1 MKRVL
6 VTENMHPCGLEIL
19 ASRDDIEVVHLEGD
33 IRPETL
39 LAHMPGVHAI
49 AARSAELT
57 ADILNHA
64 NELEVISRH
73 GVGCDL
79 IDVEYVSGRGI
90 PVAIASG
97 ANSLSVAEHTMSL
110 MMALARE
117 LPAQDKMAKSGNWH
131 KRNEFRVR
139 DLQGATILIVG
150 FGRIGRLVAPMCKA
164 FGMDV
169 IVADIDLDR
178 DLANQMGVRAVE
190 NFRPELPG
198 ADFLTLH
205 VPLYTETHHLIST
218 DEFNAIKRGSI
229 VINCARGGIVD
240 EDAMIAALDQ
250 EQIDAAGID
259 VLSIEPP
266 DPNHPIFKRDDVL
279 VTPHNG
285 AASVSSAIAMSRMTA
300 ENILDCFDGK
310 LRDDCTFNLEL
321 LNAS

>member
-6 VTENMHPCGLEIL
+6 VTEKMHPCGLEIL
-19 ASRDDIEVVHLEGD
+19 ASRDNIEVINLDGD

-57 ADILNHA
+57 AEILNHA
-64 NELEVISRH
+64 NELEIISRH

-79 IDVEYVSGRGI
+79 IDVAYVSGRGI

-139 DLQGATILIVG
+139 DLEGSTILIVG

-169 IVADIDLDR
+169 VVADIKLDR
-178 DLANQMGVRAVE
+178 DLADQMEVRAVE
-190 NFRPELPG
+190 DFRPELAS

-218 DEFNAIKRGSI
+218 DEFNAIKRGAI
-229 VINCARGGIVD
+229 VINCARGGIID
-240 EDAMIAALDQ
+240 EDAMIAALDSGQ
-250 EQIDAAGID
+250 VDAAGID
-259 VLSIEPP
+259 VLSVEPP
-266 DPNHPIFKRDDVL
+266 DPNHPVFKRDDVL

-285 AASVSSAIAMSRMTA
+285 AASVSSAMAMSRMTA

-310 LRDDCTFNLEL
+310 LREDCTFNLEL

>member
-6 VTENMHPCGLEIL
+6 ITETMHPRGFEIF
-19 ASRDDIEVVHLEGD
+19 ADRDDIEVINLEGD

-39 LAHMPGVHAI
+39 VAHMPGVHAI

-57 ADILNHA
+57 ADILSHA

-79 IDVEYVSGRGI
+79 IDVEYASGRGI

-97 ANSLSVAEHTMSL
+97 ANSLSVAEHTMAL

-117 LPAQDKMAKSGNWH
+117 LPAQDIMAKSGNWH
-131 KRNEFRVR
+131 KRNEVRVR

-169 IVADIDLDR
+169 VVADIKLDR
-178 DLANQMGVRAVE
+178 QLADQMGVRAVDD
-190 NFRPELPG
+190 FHTEL
-198 ADFLTLH
+198 ANTDFLSLH
-205 VPLYTETHHLIST
+205 VPLYKETRHLIST
-218 DEFNAIKRGSI
+218 DEFNAIKRGAI
-229 VINCARGGIVD
+229 ILNCARGGIVD
-240 EDAMIAALDQ
+240 DEALITALDSG
-250 EQIDAAGID
+250 QIDFAGID

-279 VTPHNG
+279 ITPHNG
-285 AASVSSAIAMSRMTA
+285 AASVSASIAMSRMTA

>member
-19 ASRDDIEVVHLEGD
+19 AARDDIEVVHLEGD

-49 AARSAELT
+49 AARSAQLT
-57 ADILNHA
+57 AEILRHA

-79 IDVEYVSGRGI
+79 IDVEYVSSRGI

-117 LPAQDKMAKSGNWH
+117 LPAQDKMAKAGNWH
-131 KRNEFRVR
+131 RRNEFRVR
-139 DLQGATILIVG
+139 DLQDATILIVG

-169 IVADIDLDR
+169 VVADIDLDR
-178 DLANQMGVRAVE
+178 DLAEQMGVRSVE
-190 NFRPELPG
+190 DFRPELPS

-205 VPLYTETHHLIST
+205 VPLYTETRHMIST
-218 DEFNAIKRGSI
+218 EEFSAIKRGSI

-240 EDAMIAALDQ
+240 EDAMIAALDSG
-250 EQIDAAGID
+250 QIDAAGID

-285 AASVSSAIAMSRMTA
+285 AASVSSSIAMSRMTA

-310 LRDDCTFNLEL
+310 LREDCTFNLEL
-321 LNAS
+321 LD